1 MFSYFKFVELFSKK
15 TLLIVTIN
23 CERKPFGNTT
33 YKTRSPT
40 KTNFL
45 FEGYKATHS

>member
-15 TLLIVTIN
+15 TIN